1 MEDFINSR
9 FPKMNLPINQD
20 CKSCQYL
27 VKENYELKKLLYETK
42 NELDDLKS
50 KKEGKSIPLFTIR
63 SSCDESKCV
72 DTKSLNYGERTQ
84 IWSFIPDNKNQIFEL
99 ERSDK
104 QGFYLLKNNASGLYL
119 GMEDN
124 KGWII
129 TMKKKGENN
138 QNFKFIDV
146 KNGFYMIENETGY
159 VIDLGNWVTDNGNV
173 VSACEKNSSTA
184 QQWKLVLL

>member
-20 CKSCQYL
+20 CESCQYL

-42 NELDDLKS
+42 NELDDLM
-50 KKEGKSIPLFTIR
+50 E
-63 SSCDESKCV
+63 
-72 DTKSLNYGERTQ
+72 
-84 IWSFIPDNKNQIFEL
+84 
-99 ERSDK
+99 
-104 QGFYLLKNNASGLYL
+104 NN
-119 GMEDN
+119 N
-124 KGWII
+124 GWVI